1 MYGLPIINGYTM
13 SNKFRQSALGR
24 VLLFLLDVVEL
35 YLPMAAFVMLFL
47 LFVLN
52 VFFRYVLNA
61 PLTWPYELITLSFV
75 WTAIFAATY
84 VRRIGAHVE
93 FTLVYDSLSP
103 GKQRLSRI
111 LANSAVLLT
120 FVVAIPASLDW
131 VLFMDFKATANLKI
145 PFSIGYFPVVPF
157 LILVAGHSLYDI
169 VIDIRGWLR
178 GDDSPDASAGDQVD
192 EKDIIV

>member
-1 MYGLPIINGYTM
+1 MK
-13 SNKFRQSALGR
+13 NKFRQSALGR

-47 LFVLN
+47 LFVIN
-52 VFFRYVLNA
+52 VFYRYALNA
-61 PLTWPYELITLSFV
+61 PLTWPYELITLGFV
-75 WTAIFAATY
+75 WMAVFAATY
-84 VRRIGAHVE
+84 VRRLGAHVE

-103 GKQRLSRI
+103 LKQRISRI
-111 LANSAVLLT
+111 LANTAVLFT

-157 LILVAGHSLYDI
+157 LILISGHCIYDLF
-169 VIDIRGWLR
+169 IDIRGLIR
-178 GDDSPDASAGDQVD
+178 GDDANADGTMPESGNDDHPE
-192 EKDIIV
+192 EKDTIV

>member
-1 MYGLPIINGYTM
+1 M
-13 SNKFRQSALGR
+13 SKRFRQSALGR
-24 VLLFLLDVVEL
+24 VLHFLLDVVEL

-84 VRRIGAHVE
+84 VRRLGAHVE

-103 GKQRLSRI
+103 KKQRFSRI
-111 LANSAVLLT
+111 FANTAVFLT
-120 FVVAIPASLDW
+120 FVIAIPASLDW

-145 PFSIGYFPVVPF
+145 PFSVGYFPVVPF
-157 LILVAGHSLYDI
+157 LVLVAGHSLYDI
-169 VIDIRGWLR
+169 VVDVRGFIR
-178 GDDSPDASAGDQVD
+178 GDDTTTAENDDQLD